1 MSNVFPIV
9 NPDILGVQVIGLDS
23 GEFHISINVP
33 TSTEI
38 HFQNLE
44 EALNSCKGSD
54 VEKCFF
60 HVVSEPCS
68 RFIGKALI
76 FYKDFHKDSQHEVF
90 IVYYDK
96 NTKNLLNMLCIDGI
110 FNVLSREEF
119 EEQRT
124 AS

>member
-60 HVVSEPCS
+60 
-68 RFIGKALI
+68 
-76 FYKDFHKDSQHEVF
+76 
-90 IVYYDK
+90 
-96 NTKNLLNMLCIDGI
+96 ML
-110 FNVLSREEF
+110 
-119 EEQRT
+119 
-124 AS
+124 